1 MKKIEFLAASLP
13 YDLKVKEIDL
23 DLVFSLN
30 IKLLELI
37 SLLGFNGQYLPI
49 IRPLDSLTKECVQ
62 SDYNGGK
69 PFIPIVEL
77 AKRAMEEFGEKCE
90 DNGNIHSGANWV
102 SIFLNDWHFG
112 IQLNDYGTDIFL
124 YDNKQ
129 MGRVIDSFGFY
140 LQLLKWHFW
149 PNMPEGEEVVYVTD
163 EFNPYK

>member
-49 IRPLDSLTKECVQ
+49 IRHLESLTKECVQ
-62 SDYNGGK
+62 SDYNEGN
-69 PFIPIVEL
+69 PFVPIVEL
-77 AKRAMEEFGEKCE
+77 NKLFDYKDVEIVYYIN
-90 DNGNIHSGANWV
+90 NGLGWRIGGCFANTAV
-102 SIFLNDWHFG
+102 I
-112 IQLNDYGTDIFL
+112 TDMMLIPIC
-124 YDNKQ
+124 Q
-129 MGRVIDSFGFY
+129 M
-140 LQLLKWHFW
+140 LKWHFW

-163 EFNPYK
+163 SFNPYK